1 MEEAEEAEE
10 GRRWRVSVAY
20 GSAQMGC
27 AVNGSG
33 RWFGVCGL
41 CGCPGGRGGTKEGGG
56 RESESGILHTPLGP
70 FVFCFVDRKIRKEAE
85 LHRQLEQKPAPAFHR
100 I

>member
-1 MEEAEEAEE
+1 MEEAEE

-41 CGCPGGRGGTKEGGG
+41 CGCPGGRGGTKGGG
-56 RESESGILHTPLGP
+56 GGNPNPEFFTLPSDRLS
-70 FVFCFVDRKIRKEAE
+70 FVLLTEK
-85 LHRQLEQKPAPAFHR
+85 
-100 I
+100 